1 VICVYD
7 WQSEPDFNTL
17 GSAVLIP
24 TSCRTRQTAGGG
36 YTLDMQH
43 PMDTEGRWRFLVPG
57 NIVKVPVPE
66 ENRAVVKRVIHAT
79 ADFDY
84 AENLAFSE
92 GAVEVGLAA
101 LRAGCRIVTDTQMAR
116 SGISSPAL
124 ARLGCET
131 HCFVADPEVV
141 TSARAAGTT
150 RAVMAMR
157 VALERHPHAVI
168 AVGNA
173 PTALFALA
181 DRMREGA
188 RPALVIA
195 APVGFVNVV
204 EAKEEMLATCTELD
218 IPAIIARGRKGGST
232 VATAIVNAL
241 LYEAMGVTDP
251 HVRVGSS
258 YLPPCPTIRPGSEK
272 Q

>member
-1 VICVYD
+1 MGREEGKGSPVSSERVMAPADIEA
-7 WQSEPDFNTL
+7 QSMEIVEAELKARGVELPARQAER
-17 GSAVLIP
+17 AVL
-24 TSCRTRQTAGGG
+24 
-36 YTLDMQH
+36 
-43 PMDTEGRWRFLVPG
+43 
-57 NIVKVPVPE
+57 
-66 ENRAVVKRVIHAT
+66 KRVIHAT
-79 ADFDY
+79 ADFDF
-84 AENLAFSE
+84 AENLIFVGEATAA
-92 GAVEVGLAA
+92 GIEVVRRHAP
-101 LRAGCRIVTDTQMAR
+101 IVADTQMAR
-116 SGISSPAL
+116 AGISSPAL

-157 VALERHPHAVI
+157 VALECHPHAVI

-204 EAKEEMLATCTELD
+204 EAKEEMLATCTALG

-258 YLPPCPTIRPGSEK
+258 YMPSCPTIRPGSEK